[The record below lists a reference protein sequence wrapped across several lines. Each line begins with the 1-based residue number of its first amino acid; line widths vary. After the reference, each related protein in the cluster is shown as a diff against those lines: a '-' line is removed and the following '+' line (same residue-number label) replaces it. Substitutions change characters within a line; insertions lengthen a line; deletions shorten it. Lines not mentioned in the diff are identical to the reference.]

1 MDTNTLMKTL
11 LSNESV
17 KGLVK
22 KSGAS
27 QEQVES
33 IIKNALPMLLDGA
46 KKQANGESTSKGFAN
61 ALLEHADSDT
71 TDLSAFMDG
80 IDLADGAKIIG
91 HLLGAEKGSATKS
104 VAKKSGAD
112 NAKTETVLSMAA
124 PLLMSLLGKE
134 TKNEHKKKDKKKKEE
149 AAGGL
154 MGTLLQNVDVGE
166 LAGSLLGGG
175 KDDKKD
181 DGLDLGDI
189 ASLFGSLLK

>member
-11 LSNESV
+11 LSSESV
-17 KGLVK
+17 KGFAK

-27 QEQVES
+27 ESQVES

-46 KKQANGESTSKGFAN
+46 KAQANGEETSKSFAG
-61 ALLEHADSDT
+61 ALLEHAESDT
-71 TDLSAFMDG
+71 SDLSAFMDG
-80 IDLADGAKIIG
+80 IDLEDGAKIIA
-91 HLLGAEKGSATKS
+91 HLLGAEKTSATKS

-112 NAKTETVLSMAA
+112 NSKTETVLSMAA

-134 TKNEHKKKDKKKKEE
+134 TKDEKKKKDKKKKEE
-149 AAGGL
+149 ASL

-181 DGLDLGDI
+181 EGFDLGDV